1 MSKISVKKQP
11 PRPWECTAEK
21 PHADCV
27 VFKVSKKT
35 FKHPDGREGDFYI
48 NESNDWVQAAGL
60 VDDSGTLKVILV
72 NQFRFGSLR
81 NSWEYA
87 GGVVEKG
94 ESPVEAAKRE
104 LLEETGY
111 AGKRAKLVAS
121 YSPNPAI
128 QNNMAHF
135 VVIEDC
141 RKVSETNWDQNEEI
155 QTKLVNVSK
164 LPAMI
169 KNGKIYHSIAISS
182 TYFLEQYLK
191 KTKE

>member
-1 MSKISVKKQP
+1 M
-11 PRPWECTAEK
+11 
-21 PHADCV
+21 
-27 VFKVSKKT
+27 
-35 FKHPDGREGDFYI
+35 
-48 NESNDWVQAAGL
+48 
-60 VDDSGTLKVILV
+60 
-72 NQFRFGSLR
+72 
-81 NSWEYA
+81 
-87 GGVVEKG
+87 EKG
-94 ESPVEAAKRE
+94 ETPEEAAARE

-155 QTKLVNVSK
+155 QTKLVDVSK

-169 KNGKIYHSIAISS
+169 KSGKIYHSIAISS